1 MSKNNRGKQ
10 KKQSFVIYTDS
21 LDILDNMSD
30 TECGQLFR
38 AIKAFQ
44 NSRQDELEKLLDN
57 PFIKGIFLNF
67 QAYFTRDY
75 EKYENI
81 CKKRKDAALKSSEKK
96 KQMVANA
103 SNCKQ
108 MQANGSKC
116 PLDTDTDTDTDTDND
131 NDNEKGVW
139 GKNAREETH
148 PHPNSHWA
156 IIEEN
161 DKCPW
166 DDRYRRF
173 NDWMKEKAEYC
184 AKHMQRI
191 TPEQLRRVLDG
202 KEDFDTGRTMTKDGL
217 YRMIADIENKND
229 ARGRYNNLWT
239 TVRKFWMQEHK
250 SQN

>member
-1 MSKNNRGKQ
+1 MSENRGKQ
-10 KKQSFVIYTDS
+10 EKRSFVIYTDS
-21 LDILDNMSD
+21 LDVLDNMSD
-30 TECGQLFR
+30 EECGQLFR

-44 NSRQDELEKLLDN
+44 NSRQDELKRLLDN
-57 PFIKGIFLNF
+57 PFIKGIFLYF
-67 QAYFTRDY
+67 QAYFTRDS

-108 MQANGSKC
+108 LQANGSKC
-116 PLDTDTDTDTDTDND
+116 PLDNDND
-131 NDNEKGVW
+131 NDNDNDKGVW

-148 PHPNSHWA
+148 PHSHWA

-184 AKHMQRI
+184 AKHMRRI
-191 TPEQLRRVLDG
+191 TPEQFGRVLDG
-202 KEDFDTGRTMTKDGL
+202 KEDFDTGRTMTEVDL
-217 YRMIADIENKND
+217 LCMIADIENKND

-239 TVRKFWMQEHK
+239 TVRKFWKQEHK
-250 SQN
+250 QQN

>member
-1 MSKNNRGKQ
+1 MNENNRGKQ
-10 KKQSFVIYTDS
+10 EKRSFVIYTDS
-21 LDILDNMSD
+21 LDILDNMND
-30 TECGQLFR
+30 KECGQLFR

-108 MQANGSKC
+108 MQANGSKY
-116 PLDTDTDTDTDTDND
+116 PLDTDTDTDTDSVCDN
-131 NDNEKGVW
+131 K
-139 GKNAREETH
+139 RERDTH
-148 PHPNSHWA
+148 TRSHWA
-156 IIEEN
+156 ITEEN

-166 DDRYRRF
+166 NDRYRRF
-173 NDWMKEKAEYC
+173 NNWMKERAEYC

-191 TPEQLRRVLDG
+191 TPEQFGRVLDG
-202 KEDFDTGRTMTKDGL
+202 KEDFGTGRTMTEDDL
-217 YRMIADIENKND
+217 FRMIADIENKND

-239 TVRKFWMQEHK
+239 TVRNFWRQDK
-250 SQN
+250 DNKK